1 MSHNIQVMKHNLL
14 MTTNPTIIMKR
25 TYIVI
30 WEHRHGVST
39 YSFREKENAQ
49 IIHDRLDSLINDE
62 DEDEYDGC
70 CEMLEEGFMEDN
82 ENFDP
87 KTFKFM

>member
-1 MSHNIQVMKHNLL
+1 MKK
-14 MTTNPTIIMKR
+14 TW
-25 TYIVI
+25 IVI
-30 WEHRHGVST
+30 WEHYYGT
-39 YSFREKENAQ
+39 DTFTFRDKKNAQ

-62 DEDEYDGC
+62 DDDEHDGH

-87 KTFKFM
+87 KTYQFI

>member
-1 MSHNIQVMKHNLL
+1 MKK
-14 MTTNPTIIMKR
+14 TW
-25 TYIVI
+25 IVI
-30 WEHRHGVST
+30 WEHKHGVDT
-39 YSFREKENAQ
+39 FTFRDKKNAQ

-62 DEDEYDGC
+62 DEDEYDGY

-87 KTFKFM
+87 KTLKFI